1 MIFLHGQSSKKTRCT
16 TSYGCYFFD
25 ATKVG
30 RLLFGDER
38 KYSKQVWTLVGL
50 CIWLPCVPMLV
61 HFGTTMEFLKNI
73 PVVAHDWWR
82 YADSHSTFLLWFVT
96 DLRWNKVAP
105 GASMVY
111 IWITKTESMPRQS
124 ITFTTPNDEWLNAQV
139 SSREY
144 NSKSEVINDLIRRAR
159 AEQEQIEYVRARLKR
174 AEDSGFTD
182 LSAEEIRQEV
192 RNELGLNGWLHS

>member
-1 MIFLHGQSSKKTRCT
+1 
-16 TSYGCYFFD
+16 
-25 ATKVG
+25 
-30 RLLFGDER
+30 
-38 KYSKQVWTLVGL
+38 
-50 CIWLPCVPMLV
+50 
-61 HFGTTMEFLKNI
+61 
-73 PVVAHDWWR
+73 
-82 YADSHSTFLLWFVT
+82 
-96 DLRWNKVAP
+96 
-105 GASMVY
+105 
-111 IWITKTESMPRQS
+111 MPRQS

-192 RNELGLNGWLHS
+192 RNELGLNG